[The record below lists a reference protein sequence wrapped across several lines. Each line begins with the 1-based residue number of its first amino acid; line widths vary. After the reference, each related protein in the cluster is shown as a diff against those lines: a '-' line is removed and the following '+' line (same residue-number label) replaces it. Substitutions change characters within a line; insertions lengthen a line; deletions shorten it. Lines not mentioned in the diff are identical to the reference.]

1 MSHAVK
7 FMTPVLGVHNVYGLV
22 QPTFWRWSRG
32 TDVKQ
37 VKSLR
42 HRVPKIAWDVNDA
55 NRHARLTF

>member
-1 MSHAVK
+1 
-7 FMTPVLGVHNVYGLV
+7 MTPVLGVHNVYGLV